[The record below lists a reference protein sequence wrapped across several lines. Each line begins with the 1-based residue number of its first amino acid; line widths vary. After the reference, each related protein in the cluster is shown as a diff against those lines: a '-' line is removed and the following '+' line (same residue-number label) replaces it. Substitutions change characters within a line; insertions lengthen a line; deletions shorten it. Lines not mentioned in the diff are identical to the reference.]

1 MITRIAFITLGF
13 ITSFLTL
20 FSLYG
25 FLHSAEL
32 GTHFAWRIGYFIAIL
47 IFASLSFILFRNG
60 IRKQ

>member
-1 MITRIAFITLGF
+1 
-13 ITSFLTL
+13 SFLTL